1 MWFLETTMNSDL
13 QQKRNEFDIKELK
26 VQNRILHENI
36 YRTNSAIQAKKRR
49 DEADRRRGLSF

>member
-1 MWFLETTMNSDL
+1 MNSDL